1 MEELG
6 FTNILGEED
15 VERLG
20 LFSAPEEEIEDS
32 AQPDDQDSEDA
43 ENSTGKNKKKKTT
56 EVDPDTLFE
65 EEPESVGS
73 EESVKEQEGEDTD
86 NSAGASP
93 NDNDFYS
100 SIANACAVDGAF
112 QNLDD
117 DAIKNVKTAED
128 FFNLIEQEVNA
139 RFDDKQQRLIK
150 ALDNGVEAS
159 DIRKYENTL
168 SYIDSIQEKDLTE
181 ESEKGEALR
190 RNIIFQ
196 DFLNKG
202 YSQDR
207 ARKLTDRTIEA
218 GTDIEDAK
226 DALVSNRAYYQG
238 EYDKLLNEAQAE
250 ADRIS
255 AERKKQADKL
265 KNDILKDKHLFGD
278 VEITPSIRKKV
289 IDNIAKPVYK
299 DPETGDMLT
308 ALQKYEMEN
317 RADFIKYIG
326 TIFTLT
332 NGFQDFDSFVKGKVQ
347 KEKKKGLRE
356 LEHTLTNT
364 RRNTGGSLKLV
375 TNAKEDPESFIGR
388 GWDLDV

>member
-6 FTNILGEED
+6 LTNILGEED

-20 LFSAPEEEIEDS
+20 LFGSPDEEDS
-32 AQPDDQDSEDA
+32 EDSVQFDEQDSEEQEDKT
-43 ENSTGKNKKKKTT
+43 SKKKKKKTT
-56 EVDPDTLFE
+56 EVNPDELFE
-65 EEPESVGS
+65 EQPESVGS
-73 EESVKEQEGEDTD
+73 EESFKDTEGEDTD
-86 NSAGASP
+86 SAGASP

-128 FFNLIEQEVNA
+128 FFNLIEQEVTA
-139 RFDDKQQRLIK
+139 RFDEKQQRLIK
-150 ALDNGVEAS
+150 ALENGVEGS

-168 SYIDSIQEKDLTE
+168 SYIDSIQERDLIE

-207 ARKLTDRTIEA
+207 AKKLTERTIEA

-226 DALVSNRAYYQG
+226 DALVSNRDYYQKQ
-238 EYDKLLNEAQAE
+238 YDNLLNAAQAE
-250 ADRIS
+250 ADK
-255 AERKKQADKL
+255 AAAARKQQADKL

-278 VEITPSIRKKV
+278 IEITPTIRKKV

-299 DPETGDMLT
+299 DPETGEMFT

-332 NGFQDFDSFVKGKVQ
+332 NGFKDFDTFVKGKVER
-347 KEKKKGLRE
+347 EKKKGLRE

-364 RRNTGGSLKLV
+364 KRSGGNLTLV
-375 TNAKEDPESFIGR
+375 TNAKADPESFIGK
-388 GWDLDV
+388 GWQLDV

>member
-6 FTNILGEED
+6 FSSILGEDD

-20 LFSAPEEEIEDS
+20 LFSEPEEPVETP
-32 AQPDDQDSEDA
+32 QA
-43 ENSTGKNKKKKTT
+43 EEEPEEHEEKKGKKNKTT
-56 EVDPDTLFE
+56 EVNPDELFNE

-73 EESVKEQEGEDTD
+73 EETVKEEEGEDTD
-86 NSAGASP
+86 DSAGASP

-112 QNLDD
+112 QHLDD
-117 DAIKNVKTAED
+117 SEVKKVKTAED
-128 FFNLIEQEVNA
+128 FFELIEKEVNA

-150 ALDNGVEAS
+150 ALENGVEAT
-159 DIRKYENTL
+159 DIRRYENTL
-168 SYIDSIQEKDLTE
+168 SYIDSIQEKDLVE

-202 YSQDR
+202 YSQER
-207 ARKLTDRTIEA
+207 AKKLTERTIEA

-226 DALVSNRAYYQG
+226 DALVSNREYFQG
-238 EYDKLLNEAQAE
+238 EYDKLLKDAQAD
-250 ADRIS
+250 ADRQK
-255 AERKKQADKL
+255 AEQRKQADKL

-278 VEITPSIRKKV
+278 IEITPAIRNKV

-299 DPETGDMLT
+299 DPETGDMYT

-317 RADFIKYIG
+317 RADFIKYVG
-326 TIFTLT
+326 TVFTLT
-332 NGFQDFDSFVKGKVQ
+332 NGFQDFDSFVKGKVA

-356 LEHTLTNT
+356 LEQTLTNT
-364 RRNTGGSLKLV
+364 RRNTGGNLKLV
-375 TNAKEDPESFIGR
+375 TNAKTDPESFLGK

>member
-1 MEELG
+1 
-6 FTNILGEED
+6 
-15 VERLG
+15 
-20 LFSAPEEEIEDS
+20 
-32 AQPDDQDSEDA
+32 
-43 ENSTGKNKKKKTT
+43 
-56 EVDPDTLFE
+56 
-65 EEPESVGS
+65 
-73 EESVKEQEGEDTD
+73 
-86 NSAGASP
+86 
-93 NDNDFYS
+93 
-100 SIANACAVDGAF
+100 VDGAF

-128 FFNLIEQEVNA
+128 FFNLIEQEVTA
-139 RFDDKQQRLIK
+139 RFDEKQQRLIK
-150 ALDNGVEAS
+150 ALENGVEGS

-168 SYIDSIQEKDLTE
+168 SYIDSIQERDLIE

-207 ARKLTDRTIEA
+207 AKKLTERTIEA

-226 DALVSNRAYYQG
+226 DALVSNRDYYQKQ
-238 EYDKLLNEAQAE
+238 YDNLLNAAQAE
-250 ADRIS
+250 ADK
-255 AERKKQADKL
+255 AAAARKQQADKL

-278 VEITPSIRKKV
+278 IEITPTIRKKV

-299 DPETGDMLT
+299 DPETGEMFT

-332 NGFQDFDSFVKGKVQ
+332 NGFKDFDTFVKGKVER
-347 KEKKKGLRE
+347 EKKKGLRE

-364 RRNTGGSLKLV
+364 KRSGGNLTLV
-375 TNAKEDPESFIGR
+375 TNAKADPESFIGK
-388 GWDLDV
+388 GW

>member
-6 FTNILGEED
+6 LTNILGEED

-20 LFSAPEEEIEDS
+20 LFGSPDEEDS
-32 AQPDDQDSEDA
+32 EDSVQFDEQDSEEQEDKT
-43 ENSTGKNKKKKTT
+43 SKNKKKKTT
-56 EVDPDTLFE
+56 EVNPDELFE
-65 EEPESVGS
+65 EQPESVGS
-73 EESVKEQEGEDTD
+73 EESFKDTEGEDTD
-86 NSAGASP
+86 SAGASP

-128 FFNLIEQEVNA
+128 FFNLIEQEVTA
-139 RFDDKQQRLIK
+139 RFDEKQQRLIK
-150 ALDNGVEAS
+150 ALENGVEGS

-168 SYIDSIQEKDLTE
+168 SYIDSIQERDLIE

-207 ARKLTDRTIEA
+207 AKKLTERTIEA

-226 DALVSNRAYYQG
+226 DALVSNRDYYQKQ
-238 EYDKLLNEAQAE
+238 YDNLLNAAQAE
-250 ADRIS
+250 ADK
-255 AERKKQADKL
+255 AAAARKQQADKL

-278 VEITPSIRKKV
+278 IEITPTIRKKV

-299 DPETGDMLT
+299 DPETGEMFT

-332 NGFQDFDSFVKGKVQ
+332 NGFKDFDTFVKGKVE

-364 RRNTGGSLKLV
+364 KRSGGNLTLV
-375 TNAKEDPESFIGR
+375 TNAKADPESFIGK
-388 GWDLDV
+388 GWQLDV

>member
-6 FTNILGEED
+6 LTNILGEED

-20 LFSAPEEEIEDS
+20 LFGSPDEEDS
-32 AQPDDQDSEDA
+32 EDSVQFDEQDSEEQEDKT
-43 ENSTGKNKKKKTT
+43 SKKKKKKTT
-56 EVDPDTLFE
+56 EVNPDELFE
-65 EEPESVGS
+65 EQPESVGS
-73 EESVKEQEGEDTD
+73 EESFKDTEGEDTD
-86 NSAGASP
+86 SAGASP

-128 FFNLIEQEVNA
+128 FFNLIEQEVTA
-139 RFDDKQQRLIK
+139 RFDEKQQRLIK
-150 ALDNGVEAS
+150 ALENGVEGS

-168 SYIDSIQEKDLTE
+168 SYIDSIQERDLTE

-207 ARKLTDRTIEA
+207 AKKLTERTIEA

-226 DALVSNRAYYQG
+226 DALVSNRDYYQKQ
-238 EYDKLLNEAQAE
+238 YDNLLNAAQAE
-250 ADRIS
+250 ADKAA
-255 AERKKQADKL
+255 AERKQQADKL

-278 VEITPSIRKKV
+278 IEITPTVRKKV
-289 IDNIAKPVYK
+289 IDNIARPVYK
-299 DPETGDMLT
+299 DPETGEMFT

-332 NGFQDFDSFVKGKVQ
+332 NGFKDFDTFVKGKVE

-364 RRNTGGSLKLV
+364 KRGGGNLTLV
-375 TNAKEDPESFIGR
+375 TNAKADPESFIGK
-388 GWDLDV
+388 GWQLDV

>member
-6 FTNILGEED
+6 FSSILGEED

-20 LFSAPEEEIEDS
+20 LFSSPEENDQEPEALDTE
-32 AQPDDQDSEDA
+32 PDEQGE
-43 ENSTGKNKKKKTT
+43 KKTKKTKTT
-56 EVDPDTLFE
+56 EVNPDELFE
-65 EEPESVGS
+65 QDEPESVGS
-73 EESVKEQEGEDTD
+73 EETVKDEEGTDTD
-86 NSAGASP
+86 SAGASP

-112 QNLDD
+112 QHLDD
-117 DAIKNVKTAED
+117 NDLKNVKTAED
-128 FFNLIEQEVNA
+128 FFELIEKETNA
-139 RFDDKQQRLIK
+139 RFDEKQQRLIK
-150 ALDNGVEAS
+150 ALENGVEAA
-159 DIRKYENTL
+159 DIRRYENTL
-168 SYIDSIQEKDLTE
+168 SYIDSIQQRDLVE

-202 YSQDR
+202 YSQER
-207 ARKLTDRTIEA
+207 AKKLTERTIEA

-226 DALVSNRAYYQG
+226 DALESNRDYFQK
-238 EYDKLLNEAQAE
+238 EYDKLVNEAQAE
-250 ADRIS
+250 ADRQKE
-255 AERKKQADKL
+255 ERRKQADKL
-265 KNDILKDKHLFGD
+265 KNDILKDKYLFGD
-278 VEITPSIRKKV
+278 IEITQAIRNKV
-289 IDNIAKPVYK
+289 IDNIAKPMYR
-299 DPETGDMLT
+299 DPETGDMYT

-332 NGFQDFDSFVKGKVQ
+332 NGFKDFDTFVKGKVA

-356 LEHTLTNT
+356 LERTLTNT
-364 RRNTGGSLKLV
+364 KKNSGGNLKLV
-375 TNAKEDPESFIGR
+375 TNSKVDPESMIGK

>member
-6 FTNILGEED
+6 LTNILGEED

-20 LFSAPEEEIEDS
+20 LFGSPDEEDS
-32 AQPDDQDSEDA
+32 EDSVQFDEQDSEEQEDKT
-43 ENSTGKNKKKKTT
+43 SKNKKKKTT
-56 EVDPDTLFE
+56 EVNPDELFE
-65 EEPESVGS
+65 EQPESVGS
-73 EESVKEQEGEDTD
+73 EESFKDTEGEDTD
-86 NSAGASP
+86 SAGASP

-128 FFNLIEQEVNA
+128 FFNLIEQEVTA
-139 RFDDKQQRLIK
+139 RFDEKQQRLIK
-150 ALDNGVEAS
+150 ALENGVEGS

-168 SYIDSIQEKDLTE
+168 SYIDSIQERDLIE

-207 ARKLTDRTIEA
+207 AKKLTERTIEA

-226 DALVSNRAYYQG
+226 DALVSNRDYYQKQ
-238 EYDKLLNEAQAE
+238 YDNLLNAAQAE
-250 ADRIS
+250 ADKAA
-255 AERKKQADKL
+255 AERKQQADKL

-278 VEITPSIRKKV
+278 IEITPTIRKKV

-299 DPETGDMLT
+299 DPETGEVFT

-332 NGFQDFDSFVKGKVQ
+332 NGFKDFDTFVKGKVE

-364 RRNTGGSLKLV
+364 KRGGGNLTLV
-375 TNAKEDPESFIGR
+375 TNAKADPESFIGK
-388 GWDLDV
+388 GWQLDV

>member
-1 MEELG
+1 M
-6 FTNILGEED
+6 
-15 VERLG
+15 
-20 LFSAPEEEIEDS
+20 
-32 AQPDDQDSEDA
+32 
-43 ENSTGKNKKKKTT
+43 
-56 EVDPDTLFE
+56 
-65 EEPESVGS
+65 
-73 EESVKEQEGEDTD
+73 
-86 NSAGASP
+86 
-93 NDNDFYS
+93 
-100 SIANACAVDGAF
+100 DGAF

-128 FFNLIEQEVNA
+128 FFNLIEQEVTA
-139 RFDDKQQRLIK
+139 RFDEKQQRLIK
-150 ALDNGVEAS
+150 ALENGVEGS

-168 SYIDSIQEKDLTE
+168 SYIDSIQERDLIE

-207 ARKLTDRTIEA
+207 ARKLTERTIEA

-226 DALVSNRAYYQG
+226 DALVSNRDYYQKQ
-238 EYDKLLNEAQAE
+238 YDNLLNAAQAE
-250 ADRIS
+250 ADK
-255 AERKKQADKL
+255 AAAARKQQADKL

-278 VEITPSIRKKV
+278 IEITPTIRKKV

-299 DPETGDMLT
+299 DPETGEMFT

-332 NGFQDFDSFVKGKVQ
+332 NGFKDFDTFVKGKVER
-347 KEKKKGLRE
+347 EKKKGLRE

-364 RRNTGGSLKLV
+364 KRSGGNLTLV
-375 TNAKEDPESFIGR
+375 TNAKADPESFIGK
-388 GWDLDV
+388 GW